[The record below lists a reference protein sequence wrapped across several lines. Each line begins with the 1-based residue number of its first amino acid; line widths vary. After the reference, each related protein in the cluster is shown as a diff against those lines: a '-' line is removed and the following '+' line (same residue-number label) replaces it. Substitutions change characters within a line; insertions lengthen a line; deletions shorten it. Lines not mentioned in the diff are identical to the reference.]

1 MSLEGRSPEDV
12 QALAELAEALATN
25 PNTRHGFLGLTKKIN
40 PGANIPEIDIPA
52 SLQASMA
59 PQLDRLKQ
67 LEEAQA
73 KRDMEDRVREA
84 RAAALKVKGVSDDDM
99 PAIEK
104 LMLEKRIPD
113 HATAAEF
120 LAATRRSAEPT
131 PHMTRP
137 RMPAD
142 VIPKLPDLKE
152 FGGNLQ
158 DYARQQAYAAIDEL
172 RGRRA

>member
-12 QALAELAEALATN
+12 QALAELAQALATN
-25 PNTRHGFLGLTKKIN
+25 PETRNGFLGLTKKIN
-40 PGANIPEIDIPA
+40 PDAHIPEIDIPA
-52 SLQASMA
+52 SFQASMA

-67 LEEAQA
+67 LETAQA
-73 KRDMEDRVREA
+73 KRDMEDRVRASRES
-84 RAAALKVKGVSDDDM
+84 ALKVKGVSDADM
-99 PAIEK
+99 GDIEK

-120 LAATRRSAEPT
+120 LVAQRRSAEPT
-131 PHMTRP
+131 PSMTRP
-137 RMPAD
+137 RQPAD